1 MPVFASITPTF
12 LIWEVKESFPELLS
26 LLPADVPMPAY
37 KSESRQV
44 EWVVTHLL
52 VQQILG
58 RFALVRHHESGAPYL
73 DGISQHISISHTKGY
88 VAVSM
93 TEEPL
98 GIDIERISN
107 RAQRVRSRY
116 MDENEGFSDV
126 KAPEVEAT
134 LIWSA
139 KEAVFKILPAQ
150 DGINFLTQIR
160 TEKFQYA
167 DGGSFG
173 AMGKCSCGELLYTV
187 RYKIYPEFVLTFA
200 SNRDFSSQ

>member
-12 LIWEVKESFPELLS
+12 LIWEVKESLPELLS

-116 MDENEGFSDV
+116 MDENEGFSEA
-126 KAPEVEAT
+126 KEPEVEAT

-139 KEAVFKILPAQ
+139 KEAVFKILPIQ
-150 DGINFLTQIR
+150 EGVNFLTQIR
-160 TEKFQYA
+160 TEKFPYT
-167 DGGSFG
+167 GEGSFM
-173 AMGKCSCGELLYTV
+173 AVGKNSCDEWLYTV
-187 RYKIYPEFVLTFA
+187 SYKIYTEFVLTFA
-200 SNRDFSSQ
+200 SYRDFSCQ